1 MIEIRK
7 KVGIVFQDPETQII
21 APTVFQEMGFGLEN
35 IGIKEE
41 NIHEKIDTYLK
52 KFNLFD
58 KKEDLCHTL
67 SYGQKKRLSIA
78 SIVAMEPQ
86 ILVLDEPLVWI
97 DPKNYNE
104 IKDLLNEVS
113 KEGTTVIF
121 STHDVNFAYEFAD
134 YIYIV
139 KDGKIVREGNKKE
152 VFNSMEE
159 IKKYNLDFPEIL
171 KIADFLEKNYSFNKE
186 EFIEKYEKEVKNE
199 GNNN

>member
-1 MIEIRK
+1 LIEIRK

-35 IGIKEE
+35 IGINEE

-86 ILVLDEPLVWI
+86 VLVLDEPLVWI

-113 KEGTTVIF
+113 REGTTVIF

-171 KIADFLEKNYSFNKE
+171 KIADFLEKKYSFNKE
-186 EFIEKYEKEVKNE
+186 EFIEKYENEVRNE
-199 GNNN
+199 GDNN

>member
-1 MIEIRK
+1 LIEIRK

-58 KKEDLCHTL
+58 KKEELCHTL

-113 KEGTTVIF
+113 REGTTVIF